1 MSASPEEQEQIR
13 QQIPDIEIVEAQELT
28 RYQKTVKRN
37 LLTALSRLKDEQNR
51 LAEEIRSIAAK
62 DIYAE
67 DYFKK
72 TFDSLLTQTASP
84 KNLAEQYAVNKASYE
99 SQLEK
104 LKIDLAS
111 IDNEQKNIEEMFLE
125 YVRSVNA
132 NIAMIDKNS
141 TISVRGRNIK
151 MLKIQVADWQL
162 DFFILPLLLYCFGLV
177 ADIMAFWISTGGSVF
192 STGNHIWYPV
202 APNSPSD
209 VKWCGL
215 YGIPAVIFMAGYLI
229 RLAIRK
235 RVACHVSEPNDPLE
249 NIIR

>member
-13 QQIPDIEIVEAQELT
+13 QQIPDIETVEAQELT

-72 TFDSLLTQTASP
+72 TFDSLLTASP

-151 MLKIQVADWQL
+151 MLKI
-162 DFFILPLLLYCFGLV
+162 
-177 ADIMAFWISTGGSVF
+177 
-192 STGNHIWYPV
+192 
-202 APNSPSD
+202 
-209 VKWCGL
+209 
-215 YGIPAVIFMAGYLI
+215 
-229 RLAIRK
+229 
-235 RVACHVSEPNDPLE
+235 
-249 NIIR
+249 

>member
-13 QQIPDIEIVEAQELT
+13 QQIPDIETVEAQELT

-51 LAEEIRSIAAK
+51 LAEEISSIAAK

-132 NIAMIDKNS
+132 NIAMIAKNS

-151 MLKIQVADWQL
+151 MLKI
-162 DFFILPLLLYCFGLV
+162 
-177 ADIMAFWISTGGSVF
+177 
-192 STGNHIWYPV
+192 
-202 APNSPSD
+202 
-209 VKWCGL
+209 
-215 YGIPAVIFMAGYLI
+215 
-229 RLAIRK
+229 
-235 RVACHVSEPNDPLE
+235 
-249 NIIR
+249 

>member
-72 TFDSLLTQTASP
+72 TFDSLLTQTAST

-99 SQLEK
+99 SQLENLK
-104 LKIDLAS
+104 LILQAS
-111 IDNEQKNIEEMFLE
+111 TMNRK
-125 YVRSVNA
+125 
-132 NIAMIDKNS
+132 
-141 TISVRGRNIK
+141 T
-151 MLKIQVADWQL
+151 LKK
-162 DFFILPLLLYCFGLV
+162 CF
-177 ADIMAFWISTGGSVF
+177 
-192 STGNHIWYPV
+192 
-202 APNSPSD
+202 
-209 VKWCGL
+209 
-215 YGIPAVIFMAGYLI
+215 
-229 RLAIRK
+229 
-235 RVACHVSEPNDPLE
+235 
-249 NIIR
+249 

>member
-13 QQIPDIEIVEAQELT
+13 QQIPDIETVEAQELT

-99 SQLEK
+99 SSWKNLK
-104 LKIDLAS
+104 LILQALTMNK
-111 IDNEQKNIEEMFLE
+111 K
-125 YVRSVNA
+125 
-132 NIAMIDKNS
+132 
-141 TISVRGRNIK
+141 T
-151 MLKIQVADWQL
+151 LKK
-162 DFFILPLLLYCFGLV
+162 CF
-177 ADIMAFWISTGGSVF
+177 
-192 STGNHIWYPV
+192 
-202 APNSPSD
+202 
-209 VKWCGL
+209 
-215 YGIPAVIFMAGYLI
+215 
-229 RLAIRK
+229 
-235 RVACHVSEPNDPLE
+235 
-249 NIIR
+249 

>member
-13 QQIPDIEIVEAQELT
+13 QQIPDIETVEAQELT

-125 YVRSVNA
+125 CVRSVNA

-151 MLKIQVADWQL
+151 MLKIQVADWESEQEHFRMKLHDYFEQVIQNGL
-162 DFFILPLLLYCFGLV
+162 DTIDKNENLNEFLGNVITTKRLYDDTVG
-177 ADIMAFWISTGGSVF
+177 IGSVK
-192 STGNHIWYPV
+192 I
-202 APNSPSD
+202 
-209 VKWCGL
+209 KL
-215 YGIPAVIFMAGYLI
+215 YKIEAELKSRLHGQRYQPIPAARAFYQ
-229 RLAIRK
+229 RL
-235 RVACHVSEPNDPLE
+235 
-249 NIIR
+249 

>member
-13 QQIPDIEIVEAQELT
+13 QQIPDIETVEAQELT

-111 IDNEQKNIEEMFLE
+111 IDNEQKTL
-125 YVRSVNA
+125 R
-132 NIAMIDKNS
+132 K
-141 TISVRGRNIK
+141 
-151 MLKIQVADWQL
+151 
-162 DFFILPLLLYCFGLV
+162 CF
-177 ADIMAFWISTGGSVF
+177 
-192 STGNHIWYPV
+192 
-202 APNSPSD
+202 
-209 VKWCGL
+209 
-215 YGIPAVIFMAGYLI
+215 
-229 RLAIRK
+229 
-235 RVACHVSEPNDPLE
+235 
-249 NIIR
+249 

>member
-1 MSASPEEQEQIR
+1 MSASPEKQEQIR
-13 QQIPDIEIVEAQELT
+13 QQIPDIETVETQELT

-151 MLKIQVADWQL
+151 MLK
-162 DFFILPLLLYCFGLV
+162 
-177 ADIMAFWISTGGSVF
+177 S
-192 STGNHIWYPV
+192 
-202 APNSPSD
+202 
-209 VKWCGL
+209 
-215 YGIPAVIFMAGYLI
+215 
-229 RLAIRK
+229 R
-235 RVACHVSEPNDPLE
+235 
-249 NIIR
+249 

>member
-13 QQIPDIEIVEAQELT
+13 QQIPDIEIVEAQEHT

-72 TFDSLLTQTASP
+72 TFDSP

-141 TISVRGRNIK
+141 TISVRGRNI
-151 MLKIQVADWQL
+151 
-162 DFFILPLLLYCFGLV
+162 
-177 ADIMAFWISTGGSVF
+177 
-192 STGNHIWYPV
+192 
-202 APNSPSD
+202 
-209 VKWCGL
+209 
-215 YGIPAVIFMAGYLI
+215 
-229 RLAIRK
+229 
-235 RVACHVSEPNDPLE
+235 
-249 NIIR
+249 

>member
-13 QQIPDIEIVEAQELT
+13 QQIPDIETVEAQELT

-99 SQLEK
+99 SQLKKIK
-104 LKIDLAS
+104 LNMKELT
-111 IDNEQKNIEEMFLE
+111 K
-125 YVRSVNA
+125 
-132 NIAMIDKNS
+132 KKK
-141 TISVRGRNIK
+141 T
-151 MLKIQVADWQL
+151 LKK
-162 DFFILPLLLYCFGLV
+162 CF
-177 ADIMAFWISTGGSVF
+177 
-192 STGNHIWYPV
+192 
-202 APNSPSD
+202 
-209 VKWCGL
+209 
-215 YGIPAVIFMAGYLI
+215 
-229 RLAIRK
+229 
-235 RVACHVSEPNDPLE
+235 
-249 NIIR
+249 